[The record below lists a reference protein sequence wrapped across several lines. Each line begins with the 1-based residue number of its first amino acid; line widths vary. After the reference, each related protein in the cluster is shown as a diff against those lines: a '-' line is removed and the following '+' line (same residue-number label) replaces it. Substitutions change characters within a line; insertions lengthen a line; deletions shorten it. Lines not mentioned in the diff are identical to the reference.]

1 MTDGH
6 VAAAV
11 SHAVGWPAIDALHAE
26 CDRCIAEFAATADSP
41 SVLAALTEHLRHHFQ
56 TEEALMQASG
66 FPPSGCHKREH
77 DEVLAVVDRV
87 HAMLMEGDTEVAHRL
102 AAEFP
107 RWFDAHATGMDALL
121 AEWLRAQPPSS
132 SLAAESA
139 AS

>member
-1 MTDGH
+1 MTVGH
-6 VAAAV
+6 VAGPV

-26 CDRCIAEFAATADSP
+26 CDRCVADFSATADSP
-41 SVLAALTEHLRHHFQ
+41 PVLAALIEHLRHHFQ

-66 FPPSGCHKREH
+66 FPPLGCHKREH

-87 HAMLMEGDTEVAHRL
+87 HAMLIDGDTEVAQRL

-132 SLAAESA
+132 SLAVESA
-139 AS
+139 AT